1 VAKNQ
6 VSGDKKVECAY
17 DCLGR
22 RVWKQVSTWTSG
34 TWQPTYARR
43 YVWGEGAPTGGWL
56 LLEEL
61 DVQYSNNPRHQYT
74 WGLDLAGQGGAVNSL
89 EGAGGIGG
97 LLAVRVRNPQ
107 EPPSSSDPCYLY
119 FHDGSGNVGQLLDV
133 TVNTATSAIVAKY
146 EYDAYGNTTLS
157 SGSFAATNPFRFST
171 KYWDDVTSFGYW
183 GYRYYSPRLGR
194 WISRDPIEEKGGLN
208 LCAYVVDN
216 PVGAVDPNGTAA
228 AAASLEGTCESPI
241 TEADCKNARP
251 DVYSCR
257 RCCRKNFPDS
267 PTCRDACGGYAI
279 MPTMGDVT
287 EHYRPMLQGSD
298 QGRLYAGAG
307 AP

>member
-1 VAKNQ
+1 VTELDW
-6 VSGDKKVECAY
+6 VVLE
-17 DCLGR
+17 R
-22 RVWKQVSTWTSG
+22 RRFIWDGWK
-34 TWQPTYARR
+34 
-43 YVWGEGAPTGGWL
+43 

-61 DVQYSNNPRHQYT
+61 DVRDPQAPAIARQYT
-74 WGLDLAGQGGAVNSL
+74 WGLDLAGLMGGAGVSPANL
-89 EGAGGIGG
+89 DGAGTIGG
-97 LLAVRVRNPQ
+97 LLAVAQAEETHAAPNA
-107 EPPSSSDPCYLY
+107 EPSVTADDAGDFLFFY
-119 FHDGSGNVGQLLDV
+119 DGNGNVGQLLDV